1 MIHYITLVN
10 VIIPHNCTTN
20 ITSSCEPLKCDI
32 GVFVY
37 VGVGGTTQEI
47 YCLSLVRTT
56 VSVITYDVIDEY
68 TAGGKHIGCPNN
80 YIHLLVA

>member
-1 MIHYITLVN
+1 MIHYITLVD
-10 VIIPHNCTTN
+10 VITPHNCTTN

-37 VGVGGTTQEI
+37 VGVGGTAQEI
-47 YCLSLVRTT
+47 YCLGLVRT

-68 TAGGKHIGCPNN
+68 TAGAKHIGCPNKYVN
-80 YIHLLVA
+80 LLVA